1 MFPYIDCSEVV
12 WAALAG
18 WPSAAAPVCIKL
30 TFLAKLHRSPAI
42 QYAAP
47 HFHHPF
53 YHNCILTTELRP
65 NYLSRCLSPAQTHC
79 RAYLSLNRWSS
90 AAYQRCTNHS
100 RRAIIN
106 AEPGN
111 LCELNALKLI
121 IIIRY
126 MVGASLS
133 DAAYQV
139 ARSLSL
145 FSFFFVYSPGFIT
158 LGSSGFDVLNTRG
171 AAVVLCVSATP
182 VKRFPT
188 LKRCTDR
195 DGREE
200 KKRVICTEFL

>member
-1 MFPYIDCSEVV
+1 M
-12 WAALAG
+12 AA
-18 WPSAAAPVCIKL
+18 WPSAAASACIKL
-30 TFLAKLHRSPAI
+30 TFPAQLHHSPAI

-47 HFHHPF
+47 HFHQPF
-53 YHNCILTTELRP
+53 YHNCILTMELQP
-65 NYLSRCLSPAQTHC
+65 NYLSRCLSPLQTHC

-106 AEPGN
+106 SEPGN

-126 MVGASLS
+126 MVVASLS

-139 ARSLSL
+139 ARSLS
-145 FSFFFVYSPGFIT
+145 FFCPSVFFVYTTGFIT
-158 LGSSGFDVLNTRG
+158 LGSSGFDALNTRG

-182 VKRFPT
+182 VKRFSDS
-188 LKRCTDR
+188 KAARR
-195 DGREE
+195 
-200 KKRVICTEFL
+200 

>member
-1 MFPYIDCSEVV
+1 M
-12 WAALAG
+12 AA
-18 WPSAAAPVCIKL
+18 SVCIKL
-30 TFLAKLHRSPAI
+30 TFLAELHHSPAI

-53 YHNCILTTELRP
+53 YHNCILNIELQP
-65 NYLSRCLSPAQTHC
+65 NYLSRCLSLPQTHC

-106 AEPGN
+106 SEPGN

-126 MVGASLS
+126 MVVASLS

-139 ARSLSL
+139 ARSLSFF
-145 FSFFFVYSPGFIT
+145 FSVFFVYSTGFIT

-188 LKRCTDR
+188 LKRRTDR
-195 DGREE
+195 DGGEE
-200 KKRVICTEFL
+200 KKKVICTEAL